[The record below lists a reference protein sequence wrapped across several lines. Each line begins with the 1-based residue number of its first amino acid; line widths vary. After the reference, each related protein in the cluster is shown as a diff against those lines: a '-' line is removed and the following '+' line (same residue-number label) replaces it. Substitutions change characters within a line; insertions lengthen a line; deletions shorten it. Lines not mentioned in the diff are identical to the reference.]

1 MPCKGEKYKSCKKET
16 CWIDW
21 LKSRTRWAKSFW
33 AQDRTLAQNYQIF
46 MGLGGGMASDGTR
59 CFFCKTQPKLKIASP
74 IWFSLLSTSDFRRWS
89 SRAWERRAR
98 FAVADHQALSTVGAS
113 PLSGRCGTQ
122 VGFCHICFHRPLCFL
137 ILMNNRNQNDR
148 FFIFSGCSYV
158 PICSGLD

>member
-1 MPCKGEKYKSCKKET
+1 
-16 CWIDW
+16 
-21 LKSRTRWAKSFW
+21 
-33 AQDRTLAQNYQIF
+33 
-46 MGLGGGMASDGTR
+46 MGLGGGMASDG

-89 SRAWERRAR
+89 WRAWERRAR

-158 PICSGLD
+158 PICSGLDKQSSNLNPFSVN